1 MKREYDVKR
10 EMLLVFRNIVVSLF
24 KGKDVFRIRRQ
35 FLGKGISLV
44 FRTCAKGLSRSDQRR
59 RVHHA
64 SCTDVFQ
71 EYGDSPVVTCETGIF
86 QIAEVEVEE
95 KTGRFRHGFKEYDN
109 EVVATW
115 AC

>member
-10 EMLLVFRNIVVSLF
+10 EMLLVFRTLWFPCSKERMF
-24 KGKDVFRIRRQ
+24 SYPRQ

-95 KTGRFRHGFKEYDN
+95 KLGDSGMDLRSMIMKL
-109 EVVATW
+109 
-115 AC
+115 

>member
-71 EYGDSPVVTCETGIF
+71 EYGDSRLLHVKP
-86 QIAEVEVEE
+86 AS
-95 KTGRFRHGFKEYDN
+95 FRLRRWRLKKKLGDSGMDLRSMIMKL
-109 EVVATW
+109 
-115 AC
+115 

>member
-71 EYGDSPVVTCETGIF
+71 EYGDSPVVTCETGI
-86 QIAEVEVEE
+86 I
-95 KTGRFRHGFKEYDN
+95 FRLRRWRLKKKLGDSGMDLRSMIMKL
-109 EVVATW
+109 
-115 AC
+115 

>member
-44 FRTCAKGLSRSDQRR
+44 FRTCAKVYPGLTKD
-59 RVHHA
+59 
-64 SCTDVFQ
+64 DVFIMLLVRMSFKNT
-71 EYGDSPVVTCETGIF
+71 EIARLLHVKPASFRLRRWRLKKKLGDSGMDLRSMIM
-86 QIAEVEVEE
+86 
-95 KTGRFRHGFKEYDN
+95 KL
-109 EVVATW
+109 
-115 AC
+115 

>member
-24 KGKDVFRIRRQ
+24 KGKDVFVSGGS
-35 FLGKGISLV
+35 FLAREYLLFLERVRKV
-44 FRTCAKGLSRSDQRR
+44 YPGLTKD
-59 RVHHA
+59 
-64 SCTDVFQ
+64 DVFIMLLVRMSF
-71 EYGDSPVVTCETGIF
+71 SPVVTCETGIF

-109 EVVATW
+109 EVVGTW
-115 AC
+115 TC